1 MKRILSAF
9 VATLISVFS
18 INAQELENSTL
29 WKIEGNGL
37 ENPSYLFG
45 TIHIT
50 CDATIEDDVK
60 KALMET
66 TQIVLE
72 LDMDDPNMQ
81 AKMMS
86 GIYLPKGET
95 IKDYVSDEEYK
106 AIDSLFA
113 NQLGMPLKL
122 MENVKPF
129 FLSSS
134 LYPKMLDCPMQSFE
148 LEFMKVAKEQN
159 EDIKGLET
167 IEDQLKVF
175 DEIPLKDQYADL
187 VRMANDNLEYDKTSF
202 SKMLDIY
209 NKENITELL
218 EMMNDENNL
227 TVSDHQDILLDERN
241 KSWISK
247 ITLYAKEQPTFF
259 GVGAGH
265 LAGQN
270 GVINLLRNAGF
281 TVTAVVE

>member
-9 VATLISVFS
+9 VATLISIFS

-45 TIHIT
+45 TIHLT
-50 CDATIEDDVK
+50 CDATLEDDVK
-60 KALMET
+60 RALDET
-66 TQIVLE
+66 SQIVLE
-72 LDMDDPNMQ
+72 LDMDDPTMQ
-81 AKMMS
+81 TKLMS
-86 GIYLPKGET
+86 GIYLSEGES
-95 IKDYVSDEEYK
+95 IKDYVSDNEYK
-106 AIDSLFA
+106 AIDSLLT

-134 LYPKMLDCPMQSFE
+134 LYPKMLDCSMQSFE

-167 IEDQLKVF
+167 VEDQLKVF

-187 VRMANDNLEYDKTSF
+187 VRMAEDNLQYDKTSF
-202 SKMLDIY
+202 AKMLDIY
-209 NKENITELL
+209 KKENITELL
-218 EMMNDENNL
+218 ELMNDENNI
-227 TVSDHQDILLDERN
+227 TVSEHQDIPLDERN
-241 KSWISK
+241 KNWISK
-247 ITLYAKEQPTFF
+247 ITEYAKEQPTFF

-265 LAGQN
+265 LAGKN
-270 GVINLLRNAGF
+270 GVINLLRNAGY
-281 TVTAVVE
+281 TVTAVLE